1 VPWIATATKAYDN
14 DSKLYLIFL
23 LGESSEGLFIGV
35 VRSSGNNVRMTL
47 LTTLFT
53 HSVQSKAL

>member
-1 VPWIATATKAYDN
+1 VPWIATATKVYEAYDN

-23 LGESSEGLFIGV
+23 LGESPEGLFIGV
-35 VRSSGNNVRMTL
+35 VRRSGSNVRMTL

-53 HSVQSKAL
+53 HSVQS